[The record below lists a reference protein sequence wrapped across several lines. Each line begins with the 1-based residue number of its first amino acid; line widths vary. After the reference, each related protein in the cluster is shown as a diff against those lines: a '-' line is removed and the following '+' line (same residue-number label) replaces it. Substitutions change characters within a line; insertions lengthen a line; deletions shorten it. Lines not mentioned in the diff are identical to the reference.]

1 MLEVTLFENGLEVG
15 TIDMPAAALVVGAE
29 FDGMRFVAI
38 EWNPATGEDAIA
50 VIEYVF

>member
-1 MLEVTLFENGLEVG
+1 MLEVTLFESGLEVG
-15 TIDMPAAALVVGAE
+15 TIDVPASVLVLGGE

-38 EWNPATGEDAIA
+38 DWSPTTGEDAIA